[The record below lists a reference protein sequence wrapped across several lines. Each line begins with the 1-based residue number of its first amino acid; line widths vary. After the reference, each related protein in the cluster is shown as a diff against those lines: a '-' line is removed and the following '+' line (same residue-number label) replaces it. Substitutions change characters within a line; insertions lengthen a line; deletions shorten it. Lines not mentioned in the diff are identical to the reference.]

1 MITIRISTRHDRIA
15 LPNADLEFDV
25 SANPS
30 LDGQAAVD
38 ALLSLLDEFLMKS
51 EIFRKQIVPDI
62 RQVFELDSSTDQKF
76 SRHLLIRF
84 PGAAFKHNGH
94 VGALVKDLADR
105 VWSSASSDPRAAMLI
120 VRKGQEQGMS
130 YTLMIDT
137 GVYSRNRAFRLFLS
151 SKAGKNATLQST
163 GRYATAGL
171 ANEQLFMAT
180 LVGHVVPEA
189 LLLHYNLDD
198 GVMVRDVCPLRLRT
212 ESSTYRGTS
221 LKALRPNQSTSPY
234 PALDEF
240 VRTVSRGGI
249 RSWMTVDDGVILYNI
264 KDNRYCGN
272 IGREHRS
279 NGVFYVVD
287 LHQKVW
293 YQKCHDP
300 ECRSY
305 RSPLFPL
312 PPCICDTV
320 DHLPSFLSTDC
331 NAVDDSYGLNT
342 EDRDW
347 EETALRALMALEQS
361 YLQQVSSTPVI

>member
-1 MITIRISTRHDRIA
+1 M
-15 LPNADLEFDV
+15 
-25 SANPS
+25 
-30 LDGQAAVD
+30 
-38 ALLSLLDEFLMKS
+38 
-51 EIFRKQIVPDI
+51 VPDV
-62 RQVFELDSSTDQKF
+62 RQIFELDSSTDQKF

-94 VGALVKDLADR
+94 VGALVKDLADH
-105 VWSSASSDPRAAMLI
+105 VWSLGSSDPRAAMLI
-120 VRKGQEQGMS
+120 VRKGQEQSMS

-198 GVMVRDVCPLRLRT
+198 GEVVRESDVGPLRLGT
-212 ESSTYRGTS
+212 ESSSCRSTGRI
-221 LKALRPNQSTSPY
+221 LRPNQSTSPY

-240 VRTVSRGGI
+240 VCMVSRGGI
-249 RSWMTVDDGVILYNI
+249 RSWMTIDDGVILYNI

-300 ECRSY
+300 DCRSY
-305 RSPLFPL
+305 RSPLSPL
-312 PPCICDTV
+312 PPCICDLI
-320 DHLPSFLSTDC
+320 DNLPTFLGDC
-331 NAVDDSYGLNT
+331 NAMDDSHGYNT

-347 EETALRALMALEQS
+347 EEAALQALMTLEQS
-361 YLQQVSSTPVI
+361 YPKQVSSTTVS